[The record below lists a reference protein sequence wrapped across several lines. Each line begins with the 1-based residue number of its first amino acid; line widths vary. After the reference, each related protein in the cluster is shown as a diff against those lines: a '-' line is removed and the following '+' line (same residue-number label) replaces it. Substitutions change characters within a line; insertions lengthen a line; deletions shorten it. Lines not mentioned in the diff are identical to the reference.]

1 MSTHELWICAPEAM
15 VEGPQCISFEELRV
29 ADYLKA
35 YTATGRPPVPPPAL
49 PANAAARAALHLPPL
64 FAPTSRLKENDDE
77 DLQLYEPTRNG
88 EEIFQSIV
96 AHEKWK
102 QWSFEELRLN
112 AYVKGVKTLP
122 PGYVIPPAVTG
133 ATVPPPIKAGLGP
146 SLGISTGGEQL
157 QSISSQA
164 DKQDHSLEEHRV
176 AYLFAK
182 RDLTS
187 AEITA
192 MQANNPLVAPRPP
205 AAAPAP
211 PSLGLFSS
219 PGASSSSSTSPWTP
233 RPAAFRPF

>member
-1 MSTHELWICAPEAM
+1 MSTHELWMCAPEAM
-15 VEGPQCISFEELRV
+15 LNGPQCLSFEELRV

-49 PANAAARAALHLPPL
+49 PAKAAARAALNLPPL
-64 FAPTSRLKENDDE
+64 FEPTSRVKEDDDE

-88 EEIFQSIV
+88 EEVFHSIS
-96 AHEKWK
+96 ANDKWK

-122 PGYVIPPAVTG
+122 PGYVNHTAPTG
-133 ATVPPPIKAGLGP
+133 STVPPPIKVGLGP
-146 SLGISTGGEQL
+146 ILGLSTGGEQL

-176 AYLFAK
+176 AYLFAQ
-182 RDLTS
+182 RELTS

-192 MQANNPLVAPRPP
+192 MQANNPMVAPRPP

-219 PGASSSSSTSPWTP
+219 PGASSSTSPWTP